1 MSADRDDGELREQ
14 YRRLRRQDESLARP
28 FSVPR
33 QAARRQSRT
42 RSRGHLRQLL
52 AAAALGLAV
61 AAGVGALLWLRPRLA
76 EPSAAAIARL
86 SQWRAPTDSLL
97 QTPGSQL
104 MRSVPRLGASPFGGK
119 YLDESDHRK
128 LLRRP

>member
-1 MSADRDDGELREQ
+1 MSAEREDGELREHYQ
-14 YRRLRRQDESLARP
+14 RLRRQDERLARP
-28 FSVPR
+28 FSPLR
-33 QAARRQSRT
+33 QGARPQART
-42 RSRGHLRQLL
+42 RNRGQLRHLL

-86 SQWRAPTDSLL
+86 SQWRAPTDWLL

-104 MRSVPRLGASPFGGK
+104 LRGVPRLGASPFGGK
-119 YLDESDHRK
+119 YLENDNRK